1 MAATPQPPA
10 APAAT
15 ATATD
20 KISFGDRWAFRLF
33 VLLFIVTLLIGL
45 IAFLFSFLKHQAP
58 A

>member
-15 ATATD
+15 TTD

>member
-1 MAATPQPPA
+1 MAAAPQT
-10 APAAT
+10 PAAT
-15 ATATD
+15 AAAAD
-20 KISFGDRWAFRLF
+20 HPSFGDRWAFRLF

>member
-10 APAAT
+10 APAA